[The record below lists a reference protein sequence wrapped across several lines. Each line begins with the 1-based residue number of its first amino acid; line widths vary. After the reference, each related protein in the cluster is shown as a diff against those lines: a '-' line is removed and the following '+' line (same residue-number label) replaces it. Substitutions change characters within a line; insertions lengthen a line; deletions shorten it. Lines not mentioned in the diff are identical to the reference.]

1 MKKCPF
7 CGADI
12 EENSQFCLYCL
23 NSLTEKEQILIHKK
37 KKPQGLVLLGAFAAA
52 AMILLVLLLARK
64 AMPDPVNPS
73 ERETIS
79 TTLPSTSTQAT
90 TEPTEEPTTEPTE
103 EVTEPTEEETEP
115 TQAATQPT
123 TKPSSKPSTPP
134 TQPTAPPTQPTA
146 PPTQPTSPPTEPTQ
160 PTTQPTQPEED
171 PTQPETHLHSFHLK
185 YTTEE
190 FLKSAATC
198 ENPAYYY
205 YSCTCGQKSEDTFPS
220 GKPNGHSPAV
230 LKGYPADCL
239 NNGKTDGSYCSVC
252 QVVLQKQKEIY
263 RSGHAFPFST
273 SLSPCMTCGEMGT
286 FTISCPPLPVYYKDI
301 FRVNSGYFTDTLL
314 DDGVTHGIEIILNY
328 TNISSQTTNYFPI
341 FMGGLHRYDTLEPN
355 ESGHYMVYSST
366 TNPNGSFSIEFDWD

>member
-23 NSLTEKEQILIHKK
+23 NSLIEKEQILVHKK

-52 AMILLVLLLARK
+52 AMILLLLLLARK

-73 ERETIS
+73 ERETVS
-79 TTLPSTSTQAT
+79 TTLPSTSSLVTTEPTTQAT

-123 TKPSSKPSTPP
+123 AKPSSKPSTPP
-134 TQPTAPPTQPTA
+134 TQPTA
-146 PPTQPTSPPTEPTQ
+146 PPTEPTQ

-205 YSCTCGQKSEDTFPS
+205 YSCTCGQKSEEAFPS

-239 NNGKTDGSYCSVC
+239 NDGKTDGSYCSVC
-252 QVVLQKQKEIY
+252 QVILQKQEKIY
-263 RSGHAFPFST
+263 RLGHSFPFST

-355 ESGHYMVYSST
+355 ESGHYMVYTST
-366 TNPNGSFSIEFDWD
+366 SNPYGSFNIEFDWD